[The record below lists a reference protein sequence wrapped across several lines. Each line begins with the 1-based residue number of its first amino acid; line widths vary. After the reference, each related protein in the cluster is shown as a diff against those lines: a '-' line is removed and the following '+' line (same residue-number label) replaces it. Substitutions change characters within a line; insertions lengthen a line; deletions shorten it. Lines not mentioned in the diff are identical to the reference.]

1 MLFWIFVVLL
11 LIGMVCVIIYDH
23 TMVDGWCLDLG
34 VVLTGVSTFVLII
47 MSIVLV
53 YRYIIID
60 GYVAQNQV
68 RYESLVYQYENDL
81 YDNDNDV
88 GKKELLSEIQDW
100 NEDLARYKA
109 LQKNFWVGI
118 FVPNVYDQFE
128 FIELK

>member
-1 MLFWIFVVLL
+1 MLFLDFVVLL
-11 LIGMVCVIIYDH
+11 LIGIVCVIIYDH
-23 TMVDGWCLDLG
+23 TTVDDWCFNLG
-34 VVLTGVSTFVLII
+34 LVLTVVSTFALII
-47 MSIVLV
+47 MSTVLV
-53 YRYIIID
+53 CSYITID

-118 FVPNVYDQFE
+118 FIPNIYDQFE

>member
-23 TMVDGWCLDLG
+23 TMVGDWCFNLG
-34 VVLTGVSTFVLII
+34 LVLTVVSTFVLFI

-53 YRYIIID
+53 YRYTTID

-68 RYESLVYQYENDL
+68 RYETLVYQYENDL

-109 LQKNFWVGI
+109 FQKNFWVGI
-118 FVPNVYDQFE
+118 FIPDIYDQFE